1 MNFTAQRIRKVFQRI
16 GESNAVDAVL
26 IQNATD
32 PHVDQAFFYFTGLES
47 GIFENCVFLAYPD
60 GDAVLYTSSLEEESA
75 RKGENRFKVVVFDDY
90 ADLENHLKEAMSGA
104 ERVGVN
110 AQELTYRSFLRL
122 KGGLQGVKFRDV
134 SDAVAGARLVKDE
147 EEILR
152 LRKAADITSRIWEA
166 VVPMLKAG
174 ISEDEVKAQICYL
187 LMKEGASLSFDSIV
201 AFGAASAE
209 PHYHGVS
216 HSSRSRLKLGD
227 FALFDFGG
235 RYQRYCA
242 DMTRT
247 LILGRASAE
256 QRRMYEAVAEAN
268 RVGLDVV
275 KAGVVAGDVHR
286 QVSDVIDRMG
296 FGGRFIHSTGHS
308 LGLSVHDGARLG
320 ASSSLVLEEGMVF
333 TVEPGVYIPGVGGV
347 RIEDDVV
354 VKRGGCEVLTSASR
368 EMVEL

>member
-1 MNFTAQRIRKVFQRI
+1 MSFTAQRIRRVFQRI
-16 GESNAVDAVL
+16 GESNAVDVVL
-26 IQNATD
+26 IQNAID

-60 GDAVLYTSSLEEESA
+60 GDAVIYTSSLEEESA
-75 RKGENRFKVVVFDDY
+75 REGEDRFKVVVFDDY
-90 ADLENHLKEAMSGA
+90 ADLESRLKEAVSGA
-104 ERVGVN
+104 ERIGVN
-110 AQELTYRSFLRL
+110 AQELTYRNFLRL
-122 KGGLQGVKFRDV
+122 KRGLREVKFRDV
-134 SDAVAGARLVKDE
+134 SDAVVAARLVKDE

-152 LRKAADITSRIWEA
+152 LRKAADITSRVWEA
-166 VVPMLKAG
+166 VVPMLTAG
-174 ISEDEVKAQICYL
+174 VSEDEVKAQICYL
-187 LMKEGASLSFDSIV
+187 LMKEGASLSFESIV
-201 AFGAASAE
+201 AFGAESAE
-209 PHYHGVS
+209 PHYLGGGG
-216 HSSRSRLKLGD
+216 RLKPGD

-247 LILGRASAE
+247 LIFGRASAE

-275 KAGVVAGDVHR
+275 KAGVLASDVHQ

-320 ASSSLVLEEGMVF
+320 ASSRLVLEEGMVF
-333 TVEPGVYIPGVGGV
+333 TVEPGVYVPGVGGV

-354 VKRGGCEVLTSASR
+354 VKHGGCEVLTSAAR
-368 EMVEL
+368 ELMEL